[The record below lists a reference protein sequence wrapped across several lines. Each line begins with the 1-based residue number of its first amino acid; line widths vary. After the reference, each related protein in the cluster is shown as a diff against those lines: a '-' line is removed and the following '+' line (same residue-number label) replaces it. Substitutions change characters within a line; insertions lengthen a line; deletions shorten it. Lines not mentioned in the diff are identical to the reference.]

1 MIKKN
6 SRIFIAGHNGLIGS
20 AVLRLLKKNGY
31 KKIFT
36 ESRKKLDLCN
46 YKKVENFFKKKKID
60 YVIIAA
66 AKVGGILENSKYPT
80 EFLTENLAIHNN
92 ILLLS
97 KKYKVKRTIFLGSS
111 CIYPKLSKIPIK
123 EKYLLTGTLEKTN
136 EAYAISKIA
145 GIILCQSLFYQYK
158 QDIVCLMP
166 TNAYGKN
173 DNFDSLSSHVIPGMI
188 TKFFQAKRKNK
199 NVMLWGS
206 GKPVREFIYD
216 EDLANA
222 ILKILVTPQKKI
234 LKVCNNEL
242 PLFNVGSGE
251 SLSIK
256 KLAYLVKGI
265 IKFQGKII
273 FNKKFFDGTM
283 IKNLDSSRIKKLGWK
298 PKISLKKGLTKIV
311 QDMKD

>member
-1 MIKKN
+1 MIKKT
-6 SRIFIAGHNGLIGS
+6 SRIFLAGHNGLIGS
-20 AVLRLLKKNGY
+20 AVLRLLRKNGY

-36 ESRKKLDLCN
+36 ESRKKLDLRN
-46 YKKVENFFKKKKID
+46 YKKVENFFKKKKIE

-92 ILLLS
+92 ILLLC

-173 DNFDSLSSHVIPGMI
+173 DNFDAFSSHVIPGMI
-188 TKFFQAKRKNK
+188 TKFLYAKNKNK
-199 NVMLWGS
+199 NVTLWGS
-206 GKPVREFIYD
+206 GKPIREFIYD

-234 LKVCNNEL
+234 LKICNNEL

-256 KLAYLVKGI
+256 KLSYL
-265 IKFQGKII
+265 IKKIMKFKRKII
-273 FNKKFFDGTM
+273 FDKNFFDGTM
-283 IKNLDSSRIKKLGWK
+283 IKNLDSSKIRKIGWK
-298 PKISLKKGLTKIV
+298 PKVFLKEGLTKIIENIR
-311 QDMKD
+311 D